1 MGFINQQTSLGAPH
15 CIYIYTSYYALRQ
28 PIVKPI
34 YHGIPN
40 FQHRERHMFGTRGDG
55 LEIPGGFAWVQE
67 PWFVWE
73 FMGF

>member
-1 MGFINQQTSLGAPH
+1 M
-15 CIYIYTSYYALRQ
+15 
-28 PIVKPI
+28 KPI

-67 PWFVWE
+67 PWFVWQDW
-73 FMGF
+73 GFKQQKTWDLTNRNGENVGFTQQKW